1 MSEPNSSPPPEGQ
14 FLVYQAEDGKLKL
27 EVRFEGET
35 VWLTQQH
42 MAELF
47 QTTKQ
52 NIGQHLKSIFAESEL
67 LQNSVVKD
75 SFTTAADGKNYATRF
90 YNLDAI
96 ISVGY
101 RVKSAVATRFRIWA
115 TQRLREFIVKG
126 FTLDDERLKNPDQPF
141 DFFEELARRI
151 QDIRTSER
159 RFYQKITDIYAT
171 SVDYMPNAKVS
182 QQFFATVQNKM
193 YWAAQRHHP
202 QGGCLHRQE
211 LPRCPGTRNAE
222 PDRHGLHRICR
233 TARSATQS
241 DDHARLDY
249 QARRVPKIL
258 RARVAGPRRKN
269 LRRAGKNESGAGI
282 PAVSDAPRYA
292 TPPRGRR
299 LRASHEATTP
309 SAHTEAPEEKEMSQF
324 NTPAAVES
332 RGTSVERPFSFS
344 FQLYTFLH
352 LPPIH
357 HPKSAPLVTSYQLPR
372 HAGAASAQEDHHPNN
387 PVILS
392 KKMLSEWKNQ
402 CTMMRHFYSKMRL
415 AYY

>member
-141 DFFEELARRI
+141 DSFEELARRI

-171 SVDYMPNAKVS
+171 SIDYDPTHEDS
-182 QQFFATVQNKM
+182 LSFFKTVQNKVH
-193 YWAAQRHHP
+193 WAITGQTAAEIVHGRVDAAKP
-202 QGGCLHRQE
+202 NLGLTNWRGALIRKPDVAIAKNYLTEPE
-211 LPRCPGTRNAE
+211 LAALNNLVEQYLIFAHTDA
-222 PDRHGLHRICR
+222 HG
-233 TARSATQS
+233 
-241 DDHARLDY
+241 RLDC
-249 QARRVPKIL
+249 QARRLSRPQ
-258 RARVAGPRRKN
+258 RT
-269 LRRAGKNESGAGI
+269 
-282 PAVSDAPRYA
+282 RYPHA
-292 TPPRGRR
+292 CR
-299 LRASHEATTP
+299 SHFP
-309 SAHTEAPEEKEMSQF
+309 
-324 NTPAAVES
+324 
-332 RGTSVERPFSFS
+332 
-344 FQLYTFLH
+344 
-352 LPPIH
+352 
-357 HPKSAPLVTSYQLPR
+357 
-372 HAGAASAQEDHHPNN
+372 
-387 PVILS
+387 
-392 KKMLSEWKNQ
+392 
-402 CTMMRHFYSKMRL
+402 
-415 AYY
+415 